1 MLTRRAFSASC
12 LSCIALSG
20 RAWTGD
26 ERLPIGP
33 RKLLLDTDIGSDIDD
48 AVALAY
54 LLREPRCEL
63 LGITTVTGDAGGRAA
78 LAAELCSI
86 AGVRVPIYPG
96 AEEPL
101 AIPQRQTVAP
111 QARRLRDPRP
121 TFPDGEA
128 IAFLRRTIRAHP
140 GEVTLLAVG
149 PWTNVALLFRTDPE
163 IPALLRNLVLMG
175 GKYSSYPTPWGPTE
189 WNAIVDPHAA
199 AEVLAA
205 PVPALYAFGL
215 DITWQVSMRPAEVAA
230 RFQGDPLLE
239 RVLDWSQVWFEERE
253 LLHFHDPLAAVAL
266 WDPDVCQ
273 YKRGRVD
280 VELTAGPTMGV
291 TRFIEEDAGSRFFA
305 AGVDAKRFFDAYF
318 AVFEGREAG

>member
-1 MLTRRAFSASC
+1 MLTRRAFCASG
-12 LSCIALSG
+12 LSTIALAR
-20 RAWTGD
+20 RALGGN
-26 ERLPIGP
+26 EPLFAGP

-63 LGITTVTGDAGGRAA
+63 LGITTVTGDAQGRAA
-78 LAAELCSI
+78 LAAELCAI

-96 AEEPL
+96 AEVPL
-101 AIPQRQTVAP
+101 VIPQRQTAAP

-121 TFPDGEA
+121 SFPDGEA
-128 IAFLRRTIRAHP
+128 IDFLRRTIRAHP

-163 IPALLRNLVLMG
+163 IPALLRSLVLMG

-215 DITWQVSMRPAEVAA
+215 DITWQVSMRPAQVAA
-230 RFQGDPLLE
+230 RFHGDPLLE

-273 YKRGRVD
+273 YKRGRVE
-280 VELTAGPTMGV
+280 VELAAGPAMGV
-291 TRFIEEDAGSRFFA
+291 TRFVPEETGSRFFA
-305 AGVDAKRFFDAYF
+305 AGVDATRFFDAYF